1 MEINKDLRS
10 ALAEAIGVMLFVTS
24 IVAVNFNPTFQNIA
38 LAGTLTL
45 MILVTA
51 TVSGGHLNPAV
62 SLFFFA
68 RKAISLVTLIQYLVA
83 QLLGAFAGLYLGYA
97 LSGST
102 VTAKITP
109 AGISES
115 GAFIGEVLATTV
127 LIVIIA
133 RLASTERA
141 AIIPFAVG
149 LWVLAASTFTLTG
162 AQANPAVTFALMLR
176 DGFTQ
181 NHLAIVLAEIVGA
194 LIAFVYISALD
205 GKPKQAK
212 KAKKK

>member
-10 ALAEAIGVMLFVTS
+10 ALAEAVGVMLFVTS

-181 NHLAIVLAEIVGA
+181 NHLAVVLAEIVGA

-205 GKPKQAK
+205 GKPKKAK

>member
-24 IVAVNFNPTFQNIA
+24 IVAVNFNPTFQNMA

-133 RLASTERA
+133 RLASTDRA

-149 LWVLAASTFTLTG
+149 IWVLAASTFTLTG

>member
-1 MEINKDLRS
+1 MKINKVLRS
-10 ALAEAIGVMLFVTS
+10 AIAETIGVMLFVTS
-24 IVAVNFNPTFQNIA
+24 IVAANPFQQYGFHNLA
-38 LAGTLTL
+38 LAGTLAL

-68 RKAISLVTLIQYLVA
+68 RKEIDIRTLLSYWVA
-83 QLLGAFAGLYLGYA
+83 QLVGAFLGLTLGYA

-102 VTAKITP
+102 ITAVVPP
-109 AGISES
+109 AGVSQS

-127 LIVIIA
+127 LIIIIS
-133 RLASTERA
+133 RLATTSRA
-141 AIIPFAVG
+141 NLIPFAVG
-149 LWVLAASTFTLTG
+149 IWVLAASTFTLTG

-181 NHLAIVLAEIVGA
+181 NNLAIVLAEFAGA
-194 LIAFVYISALD
+194 LLALLYVVVLD
-205 GKPKQAK
+205 GNVK
-212 KAKKK
+212 KAKKKK

>member
-1 MEINKDLRS
+1 MNINKSLRS

-24 IVAVNFNPTFQNIA
+24 IFAVSSNPTFHNLA

-68 RKAISLVTLIQYLVA
+68 RKEIDIATLIQYWIA
-83 QLLGAFAGLYLGYA
+83 QLFGAFAGLYLGYA
-97 LSGST
+97 LSGT
-102 VTAKITP
+102 PVTATMAP
-109 AGISES
+109 SGLSQS

-127 LIVIIA
+127 LIVIVA
-133 RLASTERA
+133 RLAATQRGA
-141 AIIPFAVG
+141 VIPFAVG
-149 LWVLAASTFTLTG
+149 LWVLVASTFTVTG

-181 NHLAIVLAEIVGA
+181 DNLAIILAELVGA
-194 LIAFVYISALD
+194 AVAFIYLSVFDS
-205 GKPKQAK
+205 KPAKAK

>member
-10 ALAEAIGVMLFVTS
+10 ALAEAVGVMLFVTS

-133 RLASTERA
+133 RLASTDRA

-149 LWVLAASTFTLTG
+149 IWVLAASTFTLTG
-162 AQANPAVTFALMLR
+162 AQANPAVTFAFMLR

>member
-133 RLASTERA
+133 RLASTDRA
-141 AIIPFAVG
+141 ALIPFAVG
-149 LWVLAASTFTLTG
+149 IWVLAASTFTLTG